1 MEEKQKEGEKELTIE
16 EAKAKIAE
24 LTAEVERLRLASKQD
39 DVPEGRTLFSNRTQ
53 IKDILARE
61 DEGASLVNRSFI
73 VSGWVRTIRLA
84 QKNTI
89 AFVSLNDGSTSRCL
103 QVVVD
108 NDVPGFPDL
117 ERTDANTGAS
127 IWAKGKLV
135 ASKGKGQKV
144 EMLASKVRLLGGS
157 DPTTYPLA
165 PKEHTMEHLREV
177 AHLRCRTATISA
189 VARIRNALAFA
200 THTFFQQRGFLYLHT
215 PIITASDCEGA
226 GEMFQI
232 TTLLAPQKGG
242 SKTFLNDIPTI
253 THKQEVEGEVK
264 EIKEID
270 YSKDFFDKPAYL
282 TVSGQ
287 LNGEQYA
294 CGLSNIYTFGP
305 TFRAEY
311 SFTARHL
318 AEFWMIEPEMAF
330 HDLQDNMNLAEA
342 YLKFVLQYALE
353 HCPDDM
359 AFFDKVDKNKP
370 SLLNRLKHV
379 IETPFKRITYTEA
392 IEALIKCGKK
402 FEVEPVWGIDM
413 GSEHERYLTEQIFKM
428 PVIVTDYPKT
438 FKAFYMR
445 LNEDGK
451 TVAAMDVLVP
461 RVGEIIGGS
470 QREERMDVLLQMI
483 AEKGLKEEAYKHYL
497 DLRRYGS
504 IPHAGF
510 GLGFERLVL
519 FTTGIEN
526 IRDVIPFPRWPKH
539 AEF

>member
-1 MEEKQKEGEKELTIE
+1 MEEKQPQKLSLEDAL
-16 EAKAKIAE
+16 ARIAE
-24 LTAEVERLRLASKQD
+24 LEGEVSRLRTASKQE
-39 DVPEGRTLFSNRTQ
+39 DVPEGRTPFSNRTTL
-53 IKDILARE
+53 KEILARE
-61 DEGASLVNRSFI
+61 DQGVGLVNHSFI

-89 AFVSLNDGSTSRCL
+89 AFVSLNDGSSSRSL
-103 QVVVD
+103 QIVVD
-108 NDVPGFPDL
+108 SDVPGFSDL
-117 ERTDANTGAS
+117 EKTDANTGAS
-127 IWAKGKLV
+127 IWAKGRLV

-144 EMLASKVRLLGGS
+144 EMLATKVMLLGGS

-165 PKEHTMEHLREV
+165 PKEHTMEHLRDV

-200 THTFFQQRGFLYLHT
+200 THTFFQEKGFLYLHT

-232 TTLLAPQKGG
+232 TTLLSPQKGG
-242 SKTFLNDIPTI
+242 SKTFIDDVPTV
-253 THKQEVEGEVK
+253 THKQVVEGQEKEV
-264 EIKEID
+264 KEID
-270 YSKDFFDKPAYL
+270 YSKDFFDRPAYL

-330 HDLQDNMNLAEA
+330 YDIHDNMNLAEA
-342 YLKFVLQYALE
+342 YLKFVLKYALD

-359 AFFDKVDKNKP
+359 EFFDKLDKNKP
-370 SLLNRLKHV
+370 SLLNRLKQV

-392 IEALIKCGKK
+392 IEALIKSGKK

-413 GSEHERYLTEQIFKM
+413 GSEHERFLTEQIFKM
-428 PVIVTDYPKT
+428 PIIVTNYPKS

-483 AEKGLKEEAYKHYL
+483 AEKGLKEESYKHYL

-504 IPHAGF
+504 VPHAGF